1 MRESECPRDSVGAE
15 STSGGLWHIAGGETV
30 FANICSTVRVLQ
42 GGHPCCPSPGY
53 WPKKGEPKHAHKQG
67 VFFHE
72 ADGLSCTEQ
81 VPLVVDFRAA
91 AEGAVRARRQLCH
104 FSECHFGQSLP
115 DFVQIY

>member
-1 MRESECPRDSVGAE
+1 MLTNRE
-15 STSGGLWHIAGGETV
+15 
-30 FANICSTVRVLQ
+30 F
-42 GGHPCCPSPGY
+42 
-53 WPKKGEPKHAHKQG
+53 
-67 VFFHE
+67 FFHE